1 MAKISL
7 RAYLHEIEN
16 LIDRGELDQA
26 QAHCR
31 QILNI
36 YPKNIDTY
44 RLLGKSF
51 LEGQKYREAE
61 DIFQRVLSVIPDDFI
76 SHVGLSIV
84 NEEAGKM
91 DGAIWHMERAYEVQP
106 SNIPIMNEVKRLYGR
121 RDGVEPA
128 KVRLTRGALVRMYAR
143 TKLIPQAIAEAR
155 AALEEDPNRVDL
167 ELILAKMYYL
177 SGQKVE
183 ASEICTKII
192 THLPYCLEANRILSE
207 ILPETSRAEEAKNL
221 NERVNSLDPYAAYI
235 SQNAATSDLVPDN
248 TIMLE
253 HLDSISTGDGFTS
266 TPISSSSKS
275 QFTEPD
281 WFKAISAE
289 NSENPPVE
297 PSEAEPFPAT
307 PFAIETPESAS
318 PSESTPEPSVSSQTQ
333 DQMPGWLKDA
343 GWVSSEHVEATPPPL
358 PIDEQGQE
366 QETPAEEAIPADMPD
381 WLKDLQSQSAPI
393 TEGQSEINPFAEEQV
408 QETPQIPSTEAFTSE
423 IPDWLGLDKT
433 NEEETIVKPVESLEE
448 VVAEEHIEQPPSLE
462 PSDIPEWLSELKAQT
477 QEETTVVE
485 ESHDQPLIEPEN
497 QKAEEAP
504 SFIPVEGTVETSFE
518 QSSEKESEPTGETP
532 EVPFVQ
538 PIEDESK
545 PTGKAPE
552 VPFVQSVK
560 EESIPADKAPEV
572 PFMQLEEKGLEST
585 GEKSGIPQDWI
596 EDSGIPASGRTGPLI
611 PEPDIP
617 DWLKEIEINPE
628 GEESL
633 KMSTESSVE
642 PVSGEMPDWLKEL
655 QEIPQNM
662 EPSEEKSSEA
672 ETPPVIENPFEESST
687 DLQQWLTSLEKEATS
702 EPSSSEKEEVQGT
715 PVEGIPET
723 SPILEDTQPIIEEPK
738 TTPREVL
745 APEPIP
751 VPQSKTG
758 ILEFQKAR
766 EMLNANDLDSSL
778 PIFNK
783 IIRSGHM
790 LDDIIKELKNY
801 SLREPSN
808 PFFWQIIG
816 DAYARHSDLREA
828 LDSYNKAENL
838 LK

>member
-26 QAHCR
+26 QAQCR
-31 QILNI
+31 QILSI

-44 RLLGKSF
+44 RLLGKTF

-121 RDGVEPA
+121 RDGVEPS

-167 ELILAKMYYL
+167 ELILARMYYL

-192 THLPYCLEANRILSE
+192 THLPYCLEANRILCE
-207 ILPETSRAEEAKNL
+207 ILPETSRAEEARNL
-221 NERVNSLDPYAAYI
+221 SERVNSLDPYAAYI

-253 HLDSISTGDGFTS
+253 HLESNSSLEGFTS
-266 TPISSSSKS
+266 TTNNPPTEG

-281 WFKAISAE
+281 WFKALTTENAE
-289 NSENPPVE
+289 SSTPEPPT
-297 PSEAEPFPAT
+297 AEPFPAA
-307 PFAIETPESAS
+307 PFASEVPTIPAPESSDEHTDKS
-318 PSESTPEPSVSSQTQ
+318 PSQ

-343 GWVSSEHVEATPPPL
+343 GWISSEHTEATPPPL
-358 PIDEQGQE
+358 PVSEQEQQ
-366 QETPAEEAIPADMPD
+366 QETPGEEAVPADMPD
-381 WLKDLQSQSAPI
+381 WLKDMQSQSAPLP
-393 TEGQSEINPFAEEQV
+393 EDQPQMNPFAEEQA
-408 QETPQIPSTEAFTSE
+408 QENARPPSAEAFTSE
-423 IPDWLGLDKT
+423 IPDWLGLDKASGEET
-433 NEEETIVKPVESLEE
+433 SSKPVDNLEETI
-448 VVAEEHIEQPPSLE
+448 AEEQTPRSTSLE
-462 PSDIPEWLSELKAQT
+462 PSDIPEWLSELKAQAK
-477 QEETTVVE
+477 EEAPFAG
-485 ESHDQPLIEPEN
+485 ESQSQSIAEPEN
-497 QKAEEAP
+497 QEAQPLISAYESHEILSMQSNEEELKP
-504 SFIPVEGTVETSFE
+504 EG
-518 QSSEKESEPTGETP
+518 ESP
-532 EVPFVQ
+532 E
-538 PIEDESK
+538 I
-545 PTGKAPE
+545 
-552 VPFVQSVK
+552 PFVQSN
-560 EESIPADKAPEV
+560 EEELKSEGESPEIPFV
-572 PFMQLEEKGLEST
+572 RQSEEELTST
-585 GEKSGIPQDWI
+585 NETTGIPQDWI
-596 EDSGIPASGRTGPLI
+596 EDSGIPSSGRTGPLI

-633 KMSTESSVE
+633 KISPEMAAE
-642 PVSGEMPDWLKEL
+642 PVSTEIPDWLKDL
-655 QEIPQNM
+655 QEMPQNL
-662 EPSEEKSSEA
+662 EPEKEEASEA
-672 ETPPVIENPFEESST
+672 ETPSFVKENFEKSDT
-687 DLQQWLTSLEKEATS
+687 DLQQWLTSLENETTNAPSTEEKEA
-702 EPSSSEKEEVQGT
+702 VQLT
-715 PVEGIPET
+715 PVEGIQET
-723 SPILEDTQPIIEEPK
+723 PPILEDTQPIIEEGK
-738 TTPREVL
+738 VSLKEDRS
-745 APEPIP
+745 
-751 VPQSKTG
+751 PQSLPETQNKAG
-758 ILEFQKAR
+758 ILDFQNAR
-766 EMLNANDLDSSL
+766 EMLNNNDLDRSL

-783 IIRSGHM
+783 IIKSGH
-790 LDDIIKELKNY
+790 LVDDIIKELKNY
-801 SLREPSN
+801 SLRDPSD
-808 PFFWQIIG
+808 PLFWQTIG
-816 DAYARHSDLREA
+816 DAYARRNDLREA